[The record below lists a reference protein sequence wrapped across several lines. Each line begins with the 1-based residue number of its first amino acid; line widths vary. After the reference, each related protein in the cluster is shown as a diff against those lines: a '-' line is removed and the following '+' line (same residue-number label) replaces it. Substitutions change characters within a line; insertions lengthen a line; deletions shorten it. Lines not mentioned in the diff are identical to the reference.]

1 MRWWKN
7 ADESQVQCL
16 ERIVI
21 QQSTKEMENNR
32 IIHHFCS
39 PYSLS
44 EKQYYDTLLS
54 TFEKDEIKINGP

>member
-44 EKQYYDTLLS
+44 EKQYYDTI
-54 TFEKDEIKINGP
+54 IKYI